1 MKVFYD
7 TNIIL
12 EYLFRRKEG
21 EIVRTILLWS
31 HDNQVEKFL
40 SSGSFYTLTYLIEK
54 GLKNQGLQDVQER
67 RTVLCRILSRLLQ
80 EYTIIGDTNWTKAI
94 NDISFSDL
102 EDSYQHQTA
111 LTAGCNILLTLNIR
125 DFKQIADNSTI
136 SILTPAEFIDK
147 YCKNISNMPNEGN
160 K

>member
-1 MKVFYD
+1 M
-7 TNIIL
+7 
-12 EYLFRRKEG
+12 
-21 EIVRTILLWS
+21 
-31 HDNQVEKFL
+31 
-40 SSGSFYTLTYLIEK
+40 TLISY
-54 GLKNQGLQDVQER
+54 
-67 RTVLCRILSRLLQ
+67 
-80 EYTIIGDTNWTKAI
+80 WTKAI
-94 NDISFSDL
+94 NDIRFSDL

-147 YCKNISNMPNEGN
+147 YCKNISNRPNEPN

>member
-54 GLKNQGLQDVQER
+54 DLKNQGLQDVQER
-67 RTVLCRILSRLLQ
+67 RTVLCRILSGLLQ

-94 NDISFSDL
+94 NDIRFSDL

-147 YCKNISNMPNEGN
+147 YCKNISNRPNEGN